1 MALSIRSE
9 YHTIL
14 SMLIEK
20 GKKFSPYHPWPNTTI
35 ALMCIY
41 GWIRR
46 VPKNGDWV
54 EITKAGRKMHAEAEV
69 N

>member
-14 SMLIEK
+14 GGLIEK
-20 GKKFSPYHPWPNTTI
+20 GKKFSPYNPWPNTSI

-41 GWIRR
+41 GWVKRI
-46 VPKNGDWV
+46 PKNGDWV
-54 EITKAGRKMHAEAEV
+54 EITPAGRKMYAEAEV
-69 N
+69 E